1 MTNRQSEKMTR
12 LEAIFAGAGSA
23 AVAFSGGVDSAFLLA
38 AAHRVLGGKV
48 LALTARSLSFP
59 DRELEEAEAFCRER
73 GIRQVILDF
82 DVFSVK
88 GFEENPRNRCYLCKK
103 SLFSMFLSYAQSE
116 GLALVA
122 EGSNVDDEGDY
133 RPGIIAV
140 AELRIR
146 SPLREA
152 GFTKQEIRSISK
164 EMGLPTWQKPSYAC
178 LASRF
183 VYGERIDPKGLR
195 MVQEAEQYLLD
206 LGFPQL
212 RVRVHG
218 GTCARIEVPPDDL
231 ERLFSLRKEVF
242 AALRSF
248 GFTYVAVDLGGYRT
262 GSMNETIFKENEE
275 QRR

>member
-1 MTNRQSEKMTR
+1 M
-12 LEAIFAGAGSA
+12 
-23 AVAFSGGVDSAFLLA
+23 
-38 AAHRVLGGKV
+38 
-48 LALTARSLSFP
+48 
-59 DRELEEAEAFCRER
+59 
-73 GIRQVILDF
+73 
-82 DVFSVK
+82 
-88 GFEENPRNRCYLCKK
+88 
-103 SLFSMFLSYAQSE
+103 
-116 GLALVA
+116 
-122 EGSNVDDEGDY
+122 DDEGDY